1 MRMAGSEES
10 PSGVRKPPRGEVF
23 AAHVLAIVDSI
34 PPGRVMTYGDI
45 AAVLGSRAARTV
57 GQILARS
64 GGSVQWWRVVRH
76 GGHPPPGLDGRAR
89 AHYDAE
95 GTPLVTATTD
105 AGYRIDYTA
114 ARWSPDSRS

>member
-1 MRMAGSEES
+1 MRMAGSEVP
-10 PSGVRKPPRGEVF
+10 PSDLERHSGGEVF

-76 GGHPPPGLDGRAR
+76 GGHPPPGLNERAR
-89 AHYDAE
+89 SHYEAE
-95 GTPLVTATTD
+95 GTPLVTATTE
-105 AGYRIDYTA
+105 AGYRIDYA
-114 ARWSPDSRS
+114 CARWSPDSRS